1 MPEETRAA
9 SAGKGP
15 ALDIRAILREN
26 ARLRAENAALRNRIA
41 VMTGEPIGRER
52 VEGRPLR

>member
-1 MPEETRAA
+1 MPEETRAT

-26 ARLRAENAALRNRIA
+26 ARLRVENAALRNRIA
-41 VMTGEPIGRER
+41 MTGEPIGRER